1 MHKDP
6 GRWQAVRRKV
16 QEGDCSIHGA
26 AREFGISRNTVRK
39 ILRHPTPLPYRR
51 RAGSSPKL
59 GPHMGAIRTM
69 LEADTACSSPSTVAA
84 IFQRLRLEEGYS
96 GGYSTV
102 WRCIRSLR
110 AEELQIEI
118 EVRNHRTASLTEG
131 DHPSPRSHKLRS
143 EHRVV
148 RQDEMSLPGP
158 VPRRIRVTLRLDA
171 KAERRRA
178 AFTWMQAASVGD
190 IDLHT
195 TGPAVSSLCDLD
207 TLINRMKRGSP
218 RDRASTM
225 AVIGRAKGI
234 SAREVGAF
242 VGVCARTVRKRCAA
256 HAAGGVSALYSRR
269 PRANRKVADEK
280 LKDAIFALLHEP
292 PSLHGINRTSWIM
305 PELSR
310 VLASKGYPA
319 GLHTIRT
326 VVKTAG
332 YRWRK
337 ARVVLTSQDPD
348 YVLKLEAVQAILSG
362 LSADEAF
369 FSIDEFGPFSIR
381 MRQGLKLDE
390 PGPHR
395 VVPQHQRSKGSL
407 IMTAALE
414 LSANQ
419 ITHFYSR
426 KKNTEEMIRLMRVL
440 LERYPDRRRLYLSW
454 DAASWHTS
462 KKLNQTIEAH
472 NAAAA
477 IDGSPLVVAAPL
489 PAGAQFLNVIE
500 SVFSGMARSIIHN
513 SDYPSVEAAAE
524 AIDRY
529 ITDRNVRFRA
539 NPQRAGK
546 KIWGKEPEP
555 AAFSAANNCKD
566 PNFR

>member
-1 MHKDP
+1 MHKDT
-6 GRWQAVRRKV
+6 GRWQAIRRKV
-16 QEGDCSIHGA
+16 REGECSIHGA

-39 ILRHPTPLPYRR
+39 ILAHPAPLPYRR
-51 RAGSSPKL
+51 LAGSSPKL
-59 GPHMGAIRTM
+59 RPHMGAIRTM
-69 LEADTACSSPSTVAA
+69 LEAETGCSSSPTAA
-84 IFQRLRLEEGYS
+84 SIFERLRLEEGYS
-96 GGYSTV
+96 GSYSTV
-102 WRCIRSLR
+102 WRCVRSLR

-118 EVRNHRTASLTEG
+118 EVRNHRTASLTG
-131 DHPSPRSHKLRS
+131 GNGPYPHAYKLRS
-143 EHRVV
+143 EHRVI
-148 RQDEMSLPGP
+148 RQDEVSSAGLA
-158 VPRRIRVTLRLDA
+158 PRKISVTLRLDA

-178 AFTWMQAASVGD
+178 AFAWMQAASVGD

-195 TGPAVSSLCDLD
+195 AGPAVSSLRDLD
-207 TLINRMKRGSP
+207 ALIARMKRGSP

-225 AVIGRAKGI
+225 AVIARAKGI

-242 VGVCARTVRKRCAA
+242 VGVCPRTVRKRCTV
-256 HAAGGVSALYSRR
+256 HAAGGASALYSRR
-269 PRANRKVADEK
+269 PRASRKVADET
-280 LKDAIFALLHEP
+280 LKDAIFALFHEP

-310 VLASKGYPA
+310 VLATKGHSA
-319 GLHTIRT
+319 GLHTIRAI
-326 VVKTAG
+326 VKAAG

-348 YVLKLEAVQAILSG
+348 YVMKLEAVQAILSG

-381 MRQGLKLDE
+381 MRQGVMLEE

-426 KKNTEEMIRLMRVL
+426 KKNTEEMIRLMGVL

-454 DAASWHTS
+454 DAASWHMS
-462 KKLNQTIEAH
+462 KKLTQAIESH

-477 IDGSPLVVAAPL
+477 IDGSPLVAAAPL

-500 SVFSGMARSIIHN
+500 SVFSGMARAIIHN
-513 SDYPSVEAAAE
+513 SDYASVEAATE

-529 ITDRNVRFRA
+529 VADRNARFQA
-539 NPQRAGK
+539 HPQRAGR
-546 KIWGKEPEP
+546 KIWGKEREP
-555 AAFSAANNCKD
+555 ATFSAANNCKD

>member
-6 GRWQAVRRKV
+6 GRWQAIRRKV
-16 QEGDCSIHGA
+16 REGECSIHGA

-39 ILRHPTPLPYRR
+39 ILAHPAPLPYRR

-69 LEADTACSSPSTVAA
+69 LEAETGCSSPSTAAA
-84 IFQRLRLEEGYS
+84 IFERLRLEDGYS
-96 GGYSTV
+96 GSYSTV
-102 WRCIRSLR
+102 WRCVRSLR

-118 EVRNHRTASLTEG
+118 EVRNHRTASLTDG
-131 DHPSPRSHKLRS
+131 DRPSRYSHPLRS

-148 RQDEMSLPGP
+148 CQEEVSSPGP
-158 VPRRIRVTLRLDA
+158 TPRKISVTLRLDA

-178 AFTWMQAASVGD
+178 AFAWMQAASVGNL
-190 IDLHT
+190 DLRVAE
-195 TGPAVSSLCDLD
+195 PAVSSLRDLD
-207 TLINRMKRGSP
+207 ALVARMKRGSP
-218 RDRASTM
+218 RDRISAM
-225 AVIGRAKGI
+225 AVIARARGI
-234 SAREVGAF
+234 SAREVGDF
-242 VGVCARTVRKRCAA
+242 LGICARTVRKHCAT
-256 HAAGGVSALYSRR
+256 HAAGGADALYSRR
-269 PRANRKVADEK
+269 LRANRKVADEA
-280 LKDAIFALLHEP
+280 LRDAIFALLHEP
-292 PSLHGINRTSWIM
+292 PSVHGLNRTSWIM

-310 VLASKGYPA
+310 VLADLGHSA
-319 GLHTIRT
+319 GLHTIRAI
-326 VVKTAG
+326 VKVAG

-348 YVLKLEAVQAILSG
+348 YVAKLEAVQAILSG

-369 FSIDEFGPFSIR
+369 FSIDEFGPFAIR

-426 KKNTEEMIRLMRVL
+426 KKNTEEMIRLMGVL
-440 LERYPDRRRLYLSW
+440 LQRYHDRRRLYLSW
-454 DAASWHTS
+454 DAASWHMS

-477 IDGSPLVVAAPL
+477 VEKSPIVVAAPL

-500 SVFSGMARSIIHN
+500 SVFSGMARAIIHN
-513 SDYPSVEAAAE
+513 SDYPSVEAATE

-529 ITDRNVRFRA
+529 IADRNTRFRA

-546 KIWGKEPEP
+546 KIWGKEREP
-555 AAFSAANNCKD
+555 SIFSASNNCKD
-566 PNFR
+566 PQFR